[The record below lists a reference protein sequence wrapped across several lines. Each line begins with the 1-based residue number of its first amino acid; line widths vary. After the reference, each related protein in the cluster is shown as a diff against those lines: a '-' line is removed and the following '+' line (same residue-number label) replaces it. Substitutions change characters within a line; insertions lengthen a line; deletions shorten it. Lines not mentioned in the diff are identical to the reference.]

1 MRTQFSEEGARSS
14 CWMECRVLLEKEMAG
29 AKTRDVSTDLLTK
42 RIECFPKGSRLIR
55 KMREGRRPLEMV
67 PKQWSDTHGF
77 SFREFTQVGVQKQK
91 WLGAGFQCPFSH
103 CECFRFYSEMK
114 ILSRGRHQLFVF
126 KGEFC
131 LLVESK
137 LCKEVRTTKQGPKAP
152 LGHRGVSGLNN
163 CNGGGVVRRVCFIG
177 YI

>member
-1 MRTQFSEEGARSS
+1 MRTQFSEEEARSS

-29 AKTRDVSTDLLTK
+29 AKTRDVSMDLLTK

-55 KMREGRRPLEMV
+55 KMREGRWSREMV
-67 PKQWSDTHGF
+67 P
-77 SFREFTQVGVQKQK
+77 
-91 WLGAGFQCPFSH
+91 GAGPKAVKWHPWIFIQGVHSSRCAETEVVGSWISQCPFSH

-137 LCKEVRTTKQGPKAP
+137 LCKEVRTTK
-152 LGHRGVSGLNN
+152 
-163 CNGGGVVRRVCFIG
+163 
-177 YI
+177 